1 MMDFKRNVLITGG
14 AGFIGSHVVR
24 LFVTKYP
31 EYHIINLDKLTYAG
45 NLANLADIEQQP
57 NYTFVKADICDFEK
71 ILELFRQHSI
81 DGVIHLAAESQK
93 DSYGKLK
100 FFSSFSISPSWLI
113 QGTRDNSTPAWMN
126 EDGTL
131 KEDAL
136 KEYLEQVN
144 RIWQTQKDA
153 IEETK
158 KAYQMGDD
166 WANSDRSGYTNIAGS
181 ITDLLV
187 KVNTVAAGGLLSPEG
202 LVYLDSAKKV
212 DPDLD
217 YRLLNGQSEN
227 CFYPRSIVGISA
239 KASEKEAAEKFVKF
253 LFEEESQRASN
264 DEGLAV
270 NSKVYEDMAYWKM
283 GKSSGDTIGSIG
295 TYYDTGDGN
304 IKQFVMDE
312 IIPEDEAI
320 QNIMDLGKTLTVPAK
335 SNQIIRS
342 AVTESGEKYLT
353 GETGLDDAVKEI
365 MQEVNLY
372 LSE

>member
-1 MMDFKRNVLITGG
+1 MIEGNKDIIAGIT
-14 AGFIGSHVVR
+14 
-24 LFVTKYP
+24 
-31 EYHIINLDKLTYAG
+31 DLTTE
-45 NLANLADIEQQP
+45 AD
-57 NYTFVKADICDFEK
+57 
-71 ILELFRQHSI
+71 
-81 DGVIHLAAESQK
+81 AAESQK
-93 DSYGKLK
+93 DSYGKLQ
-100 FFSSFSISPSWLI
+100 FFSDFSIAPSYLI
-113 QGTRDNSTPAWMN
+113 QGTIDNSIPAWMN

-131 KEDAL
+131 NENAV

-144 RIWQTQKDA
+144 GIWQTQKNA

-166 WANSDRSGYTNIAGS
+166 WADSDHSGYMDISGS
-181 ITDLLV
+181 VTSLLA
-187 KVNTVAAGGLLSPEG
+187 KVDTVAAGGLLSPEG
-202 LVYLDSAKKV
+202 LVSLDSARKV

-217 YRLLNGQSEN
+217 YKLLNGQSEN
-227 CFYPRSIVGISA
+227 CFYPRSAVGVSA

-264 DEGLAV
+264 TEGLAV

-295 TYYDTGDGN
+295 TSYDTGDGN

-342 AVTESGEKYLT
+342 AVTESGEKYLN